1 MFAPNSQT
9 FQTASKPTYRHPM
22 KKIVFYC
29 QHILGI
35 GHLVR
40 SMEIVCG
47 LSQDFQI
54 YFVNGG
60 QVIPAFEIPAGVEVI
75 NLPAL
80 KTDPEFRSLQVVD
93 DDRSLEVVKEAR
105 KNQLLEVFERI
116 QPDLLMIELFP
127 FGRKQFKFELIPLL
141 DRVQELGRKTK
152 VVCSLRDIV
161 VGKKDQAAHE
171 AKVCYS
177 INRYFDLVLIHSDES
192 FMPLS
197 VSFSRQDD
205 LEAPVAYTG
214 YVTQSID
221 NNHAA
226 ITPVDAIALERPE
239 PMILCS
245 IGGGRFGHELVQAV
259 IQSAPQLAK
268 QLPHHIQLFAGVF
281 MPDAKYAQFEQQ
293 VQVLQANGVSNISL
307 RRHTT
312 CLLDYM
318 QKADLSIS
326 MGGYNTTMNILSTG
340 VRSLM
345 LTFMGNDDQ
354 EQEIRARAL
363 ERCGILDVLTL
374 GDLVP
379 DQFATKVVDRIS
391 RSPAPAGIDLDGVAQ
406 TRRILQQFVAAEAS
420 LDIVAA

>member
-1 MFAPNSQT
+1 
-9 FQTASKPTYRHPM
+9 M
-22 KKIVFYC
+22 KKILFYC

-40 SMEIVCG
+40 SMQIIRG

-93 DDRSLEVVKEAR
+93 DDRPLEVVKEAR

-116 QPDLLMIELFP
+116 QPDLLLIELFP

-141 DRVQELGRKTK
+141 DRVQALGRKTK

-171 AKVCYS
+171 AKVCDL
-177 INRYFDLVLIHSDES
+177 INRYFDLVLIHSDEA
-192 FMPLS
+192 FMPLE
-197 VSFSRQDD
+197 VSFSRRRD
-205 LEAPVAYTG
+205 LQAQVAYTG
-214 YVTQSID
+214 YVTQPIEADSS
-221 NNHAA
+221 
-226 ITPVDAIALERPE
+226 ITPADAIALMRPE
-239 PMILCS
+239 PIILCS
-245 IGGGRFGHELVQAV
+245 IGGGRFGHELVNAV
-259 IQSAPQLAK
+259 IQTAPQLA
-268 QLPHHIQLFAGVF
+268 QRLPHHIHLFAGVF

-293 VQVLQANGVSNISL
+293 VNALQANGVNNISL
-307 RRHTT
+307 RRHTS

-318 QKADLSIS
+318 QQADLSIS

-363 ERCGILDVLTL
+363 ERCDILDVLTL
-374 GDLVP
+374 ADLVP
-379 DQFATKVVDRIS
+379 DQLAEKVVDVIG
-391 RSPAPAGIDLDGVAQ
+391 RSPAPVGIDLDGVAQ
-406 TRRILQQFVAAEAS
+406 TRRILQQFIAAEMPLNMVAA
-420 LDIVAA
+420 

>member
-1 MFAPNSQT
+1 
-9 FQTASKPTYRHPM
+9 M
-22 KKIVFYC
+22 KKILFYC

-40 SMEIVCG
+40 SMEIVRG
-47 LSQDFQI
+47 LSEDFQI

-93 DDRSLEVVKEAR
+93 DDRPLEVVKEAR

-192 FMPLS
+192 FMPLE
-197 VSFSRQDD
+197 VSFSRERD
-205 LEAPVAYTG
+205 LEAQVAYTG
-214 YVTQSID
+214 YVTQPISTDAVSTPID
-221 NNHAA
+221 
-226 ITPVDAIALERPE
+226 TIALERPE

-259 IQSAPQLAK
+259 IQSAPLLAQ
-268 QLPHHIQLFAGVF
+268 QLPHHIHLFGGVF
-281 MPDAKYAQFEQQ
+281 MPDAKYEQFEQQ

-374 GDLVP
+374 GDLGP
-379 DQFATKVVDRIS
+379 DQFAAKVVDRIS
-391 RSPAPAGIDLDGVAQ
+391 RSPAPVGIDLDGVAQ
-406 TRRILQQFVAAEAS
+406 TRRILQQFIAAEAP
-420 LDIVAA
+420 LHRVVA

>member
-1 MFAPNSQT
+1 
-9 FQTASKPTYRHPM
+9 M
-22 KKIVFYC
+22 KKILFYC

-40 SMEIVCG
+40 SMEIVRG

-60 QVIPAFEIPAGVEVI
+60 QIIPSFEIPAGVEVI

-93 DDRSLEVVKEAR
+93 DDRPLEVVKAAR

-116 QPDLLMIELFP
+116 QPDLLVIELFP

-141 DRVQELGRKTK
+141 DRVQDLGRKTK

-192 FMPLS
+192 FMPLA
-197 VSFSRQDD
+197 VSFSRQLD
-205 LEAPVAYTG
+205 LEAQVAYTG
-214 YVTQSID
+214 YVTQPID
-221 NNHAA
+221 PDAA
-226 ITPVDAIALERPE
+226 MTPIDAIALERPE

-268 QLPHHIQLFAGVF
+268 QLPHHIHLFAGVF

-293 VQVLQANGVSNISL
+293 VQVLQANGVNNISL
-307 RRHTT
+307 RRHTG
-312 CLLDYM
+312 CLLNYM

-345 LTFMGNDDQ
+345 LTFMGNNDQ

-363 ERCGILDVLTL
+363 ERRGILDVLTL
-374 GDLVP
+374 ADLAP
-379 DQFATKVVDRIS
+379 DRFAAKVADRIS
-391 RSPAPAGIDLDGVAQ
+391 RSPAPVGIDLEGVAQ
-406 TRRILQQFVAAEAS
+406 TRRILQQFVAVEAP
-420 LDIVAA
+420 LDRVAA

>member
-1 MFAPNSQT
+1 
-9 FQTASKPTYRHPM
+9 M
-22 KKIVFYC
+22 KKILFYC

-35 GHLVR
+35 GHLIR
-40 SMEIVCG
+40 SMEIVRG

-80 KTDPEFRSLQVVD
+80 KTDPEFRSLQVVG
-93 DDRSLEVVKEAR
+93 DDRPLEVVKEAR

-116 QPDLLMIELFP
+116 QPDLLLIELFP

-141 DRVQELGRKTK
+141 DRAKSIGSKTK

-171 AKVCYS
+171 AKVCDL
-177 INRYFDLVLIHSDES
+177 INRYFDLVLIHSDEA
-192 FMPLS
+192 FMPLE
-197 VSFSRQDD
+197 VSFSRRRD
-205 LEAPVAYTG
+205 LQAQVAYTG
-214 YVTQSID
+214 YVTQALPSSEAFSE
-221 NNHAA
+221 AA
-226 ITPVDAIALERPE
+226 IDRDDLVALNRIE

-245 IGGGRFGHELVQAV
+245 IGGGRFGHELIESV
-259 IQSAPQLAK
+259 IQSAPLLKSQI
-268 QLPHHIQLFAGVF
+268 PHHMHLFAGVF
-281 MPDAKYAQFEQQ
+281 MPETKYDQFQQ
-293 VQVLQANGVSNISL
+293 QITELRSQGVTNITL
-307 RRHTT
+307 RRHTHR
-312 CLLDYM
+312 LLDYM
-318 QKADLSIS
+318 QQADLSIS

-363 ERCGILDVLTL
+363 ERCDILNVLTL
-374 GDLVP
+374 ADLAP
-379 DQFATKVVDRIS
+379 DRLAAKVVDRIR
-391 RSPAPAGIDLDGVAQ
+391 RSPAPVAIDLDGVAQ
-406 TRRILQQFVAAEAS
+406 TRRILQQFTAAEVPLNMVAA
-420 LDIVAA
+420 

>member
-1 MFAPNSQT
+1 
-9 FQTASKPTYRHPM
+9 M
-22 KKIVFYC
+22 KKILFYC

-35 GHLVR
+35 GHLIR
-40 SMEIVCG
+40 SMEIVRG

-60 QVIPAFEIPAGVEVI
+60 QVIPAFDIPAGVEVI

-80 KTDPEFRSLQVVD
+80 RTDPEFRSLQVVG

-105 KNQLLEVFERI
+105 KTQLLEVFERI

-141 DRVQELGRKTK
+141 DRVQALGRKTK

-171 AKVCYS
+171 AKVCDLV
-177 INRYFDLVLIHSDES
+177 NRYFDLVLIHSDEA
-192 FMPLS
+192 FMPLE
-197 VSFSRQDD
+197 VSFSRKRD
-205 LEAPVAYTG
+205 LQAQVAYTG
-214 YVTQSID
+214 YVTQALPPSKAMSE
-221 NNHAA
+221 AA
-226 ITPVDAIALERPE
+226 IDREDLIALNRIE

-245 IGGGRFGHELVQAV
+245 IGGGRFGHDLVDAV
-259 IQSAPQLAK
+259 IQAAPQLA
-268 QLPHHIQLFAGVF
+268 QRLPHHIHLFAGVF
-281 MPDAKYAQFEQQ
+281 MPDAKYAEFEQQ
-293 VQVLQANGVSNISL
+293 VNTLQGNGVNNISL
-307 RRHTT
+307 RRHTS

-318 QKADLSIS
+318 QQADLSIS

-363 ERCGILDVLTL
+363 EGCDILDVLTL
-374 GDLVP
+374 GDLAP
-379 DQFATKVVDRIS
+379 DRFAEKVVDRIS
-391 RSPAPAGIDLDGVAQ
+391 RSPAPVGIDLDGVAQ
-406 TRRILQQFVAAEAS
+406 TRHILQQFVAAES
-420 LDIVAA
+420 RLKMVAA